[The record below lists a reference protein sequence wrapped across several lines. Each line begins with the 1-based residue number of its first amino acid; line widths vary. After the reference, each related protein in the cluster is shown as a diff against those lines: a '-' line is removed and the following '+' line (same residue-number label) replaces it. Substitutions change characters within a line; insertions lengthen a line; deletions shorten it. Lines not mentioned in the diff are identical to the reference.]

1 MYYVPVLELDDYLE
15 GKPNA
20 FEKLEEDLR
29 FEQENIGFYY
39 ITNHGVDQ
47 ALIDETFQQVARFH
61 ALPLER
67 KLEIRIDTDVTGYF
81 PIGGGGKIK
90 DDGLSGTS
98 SANPNADKVK
108 PDRSEALMIRRERT
122 PDDPEYG
129 LQFRAPNKWPNDLPG
144 FREVLVAYM
153 SQIGRAHV

>member
-1 MYYVPVLELDDYLE
+1 MFLRTCYVFFKQNTADEMRISDWSSDVCSS
-15 GKPNA
+15 
-20 FEKLEEDLR
+20 DL
-29 FEQENIGFYY
+29 
-39 ITNHGVDQ
+39 
-47 ALIDETFQQVARFH
+47 FQ

-81 PIGGGGKIK
+81 PIGGGGKNK

-129 LQFRAPNKWPNDLPG
+129 RSEEHTYELQ
-144 FREVLVAYM
+144 
-153 SQIGRAHV
+153 

>member
-1 MYYVPVLELDDYLE
+1 MRPPPPRSTRTDTLVPYTT
-15 GKPNA
+15 
-20 FEKLEEDLR
+20 R
-29 FEQENIGFYY
+29 F
-39 ITNHGVDQ
+39 
-47 ALIDETFQQVARFH
+47 R

-129 LQFRAPNKWPNDLPG
+129 LQFRAPNQWPNDLPG
-144 FREVLVAYM
+144 FREVP
-153 SQIGRAHV
+153 IGRAHV

>member
-1 MYYVPVLELDDYLE
+1 MFP
-15 GKPNA
+15 A
-20 FEKLEEDLR
+20 LR
-29 FEQENIGFYY
+29 FG
-39 ITNHGVDQ
+39 
-47 ALIDETFQQVARFH
+47 
-61 ALPLER
+61 R
-67 KLEIRIDTDVTGYF
+67 KLESRIDTEVTGYF

-153 SQIGRAHV
+153 SRMDKLGQKLLPIYEAALGQAPDFLNDKLDRADISRRFGQYTPGHGTDPTSIFAE